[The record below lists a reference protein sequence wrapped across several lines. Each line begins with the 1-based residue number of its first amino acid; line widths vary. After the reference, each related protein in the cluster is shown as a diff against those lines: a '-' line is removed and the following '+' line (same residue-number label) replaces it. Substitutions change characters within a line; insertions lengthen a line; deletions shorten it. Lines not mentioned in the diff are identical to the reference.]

1 MQKVLGCF
9 QERLAYSEEPMEDLA
24 GEKEVTVLISYP
36 HQTKERNKVFF
47 KKKDKELTN
56 EDWSKE
62 GGWFD
67 TDGYFSTWIENKVTG
82 ALQLKVGLK
91 LKDKQ
96 PVELFSKTFE
106 TALYYQTHKT
116 VTPEPYRYEY
126 IAKEYTAQLMGKK
139 AVWFTKNVYPYLI
152 KEEKKDYAAKLLG
165 YRPESKDFADW
176 TADEV
181 IHYLATAI
189 EGDGY
194 VRCSLWKEKS
204 KSLDIEI
211 SSSDVQYLSDIRY
224 IADNKLGVVSTLS
237 ERITYKTQ
245 EGIKTKYG
253 LYILCSRQRPN
264 NLGFCQSLVKD
275 GVMTLDRKREK
286 IQEYVDYI
294 RKG

>member
-1 MQKVLGCF
+1 M
-9 QERLAYSEEPMEDLA
+9 
-24 GEKEVTVLISYP
+24 TVLIKYP
-36 HQTKERNKVFF
+36 EQTKERNKVFF

-116 VTPEPYRYEY
+116 VTPEPYRYKY

-152 KEEKKDYAAKLLG
+152 KEEKKDFAVKLLG

-176 TADEV
+176 TPDEV
-181 IHYLATAI
+181 IHYLATAL
-189 EGDGY
+189 EGDGRYY
-194 VRCSLWKEKS
+194 VHQRKS
-204 KSLDIEI
+204 KTIEMALL
-211 SSSDVQYLSDIRY
+211 SSDAQYLSDVQNL
-224 IADNKLGVVSTLS
+224 ANTKLGLIFNLQ
-237 ERITYKTQ
+237 ERSTYKTKK
-245 EGIKTKYG
+245 GIRTKYALRG
-253 LYILCSRQRPN
+253 YCSRRNSN
-264 NLGFCQSLVKD
+264 NLGFLQSLLKD
-275 GVMTLDRKREK
+275 GVMTLDRKKQRV
-286 IQEYVDYI
+286 QEFVNNVS
-294 RKG
+294 